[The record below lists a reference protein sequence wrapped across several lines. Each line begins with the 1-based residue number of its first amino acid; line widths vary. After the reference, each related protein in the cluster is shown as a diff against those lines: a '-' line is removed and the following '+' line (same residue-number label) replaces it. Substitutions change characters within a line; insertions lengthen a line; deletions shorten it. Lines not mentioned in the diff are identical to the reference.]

1 MTNTKKFDAVVL
13 GAGPGG
19 YVAAIR
25 LAQLGKQVALIE
37 EKYWGGVCLNVGCI
51 PTKALLKN
59 AEIANLL
66 RHESQLFGIDQEVQI
81 SYRAAFERSRQ
92 VSEGRVK
99 GIHYLTKK
107 NGITEFEGRG
117 EFRGPNSILVK
128 TGNDEFLIE
137 FDYAIIATGAS
148 VRGLPGIEF
157 NDRVVDYEQQILET
171 ELPRSI
177 AIVGA
182 GPIGVE
188 FSYLMSA
195 FGTEVTLI
203 EAQDRI
209 LPLEE
214 AETSKEIARELKKKK
229 INVLTSSTVTQI
241 QQGELLSVSVKNGA
255 GEEKSV
261 EVEKV
266 MIAIGFV
273 ANVTGFGLE
282 ALGVELS
289 ARGNIEVN
297 EQLRTNVAHVFAIGD
312 VTGKLQLAHVAEA
325 QGVVAAET
333 IAGLDPEGLT
343 DYRQMPRAIFTN
355 PQVASFGPTEEQAR
369 AEGKELL
376 VSKFSMVANG
386 KAHALASPSG
396 FVKLIADAQTRKLLA
411 AHIVSA
417 DAAELIAELT
427 LASRAGLTIDQ
438 LNHNVHIHPTLSEGV
453 QEAIHGLVGEMI
465 NA

>member
-1 MTNTKKFDAVVL
+1 LTNTQKFDVVVL

-59 AEIANLL
+59 AEIAYLL
-66 RHESQLFGIDQEVQI
+66 RNDRQLFGIDGEVQI

-117 EFRGPNSILVK
+117 EFRSANSILVQ
-128 TGNDEFLIE
+128 TGSDKALIE

-148 VRGLPGIEF
+148 VRGLPGIQF
-157 NDRVVDYEQQILET
+157 NERVVDYEQQILET

-195 FGTEVTLI
+195 YGTEVTLI
-203 EAQDRI
+203 EAQERI

-229 INVLTSSTVTQI
+229 IQVLTSSTVSEI
-241 QQGELLSVSVKNGA
+241 QQGDLLRVSVKGEA
-255 GEEKSV
+255 GEEQTV

-282 ALGVELS
+282 ALGVELT
-289 ARGNIEVN
+289 AKGNIEVN
-297 EQLRTNVAHVFAIGD
+297 EQLRTNVPHVFAIGD

-325 QGVVAAET
+325 QGLVAAEA
-333 IAGLDPEGLT
+333 IAGLNPAGLS

-369 AEGKELL
+369 AEGRELL
-376 VSKFSMVANG
+376 ISKFSMVANG
-386 KAHALASPSG
+386 KAHAVATPSG

-427 LASRAGLTIDQ
+427 LGSHAGLTIDQ